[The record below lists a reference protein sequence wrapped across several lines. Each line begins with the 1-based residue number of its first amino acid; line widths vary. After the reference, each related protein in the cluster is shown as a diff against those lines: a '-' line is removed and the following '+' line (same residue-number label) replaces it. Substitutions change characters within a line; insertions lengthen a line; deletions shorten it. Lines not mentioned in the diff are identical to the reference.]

1 MRYFL
6 LAVIL
11 VAGIAACKQNVKGKN
26 GVVYKSAIEYND
38 YIANRQTSLVK
49 KVLELTKVMSVNLDT
64 AEVKLKQ
71 AVSEA
76 EEMIV
81 EIKGMPPYKGD
92 SALRDAA
99 IKSFSFYKNI
109 FENDYIDVINIYKKG
124 EENLTR
130 EDVTE
135 VNRIVAKISQEEAI
149 LDKSFQNAQKTYA
162 EKNKIKLVENKM
174 QQEVEKMGNQ

>member
-6 LAVIL
+6 FSVVL
-11 VAGIAACKQNVKGKN
+11 VAGIAGCKEKIKGKN
-26 GVVYKSAIEYND
+26 GVVYKSAIDYND

-49 KVLELTKVMSVNLDT
+49 KVIELSKEMSVNLDT

-76 EEMIV
+76 AQMIA

-99 IKSFSFYKNI
+99 ISSFSFYKNI
-109 FENDYIDVINIYKKG
+109 FENDYLNVINIYKKG
-124 EENLTR
+124 EQNLTS
-130 EDVTE
+130 EDIAD
-135 VNRIVAKISQEEAI
+135 VNGIVAKISKEEAT
-149 LDKSFQNAQKTYA
+149 LDSSFQHAQKNYA
-162 EKNKIKLVENKM
+162 EKNKIKLIENKM
-174 QQEVEKMGNQ
+174 QQEVEKTGNQ

>member
-6 LAVIL
+6 LSAVL
-11 VAGIAACKQNVKGKN
+11 VFGITACKQNVKGEN
-26 GVVYKSAIEYND
+26 GVIYKSAIEYND
-38 YIANRQTSLVK
+38 YIANRQTNLVK
-49 KVLELTKVMSVNLDT
+49 KVIELTKLMGVNLDS
-64 AEVKLKQ
+64 AEVKLNK

-99 IKSFSFYKNI
+99 IRSFSFYKNV
-109 FENDYIDVINIYKKG
+109 FENDYLNVINIYKKG
-124 EENLTR
+124 EENLTQ

-135 VNRIVAKISQEEAI
+135 VNRIVAKISQEEEA
-149 LDKSFQNAQKTYA
+149 LDKSFHNAQKDYA
-162 EKNKIKLVENKM
+162 EKNKIKLIENKM
-174 QQEVEKMGNQ
+174 QKEVEKMGNK

>member
-6 LAVIL
+6 LVLIL
-11 VAGIAACKQNVKGKN
+11 LAAIAGCKEKVKGKN

-49 KVLELTKVMSVNLDT
+49 KVLELTKVMSVNLDS

-71 AVSEA
+71 AVPEA
-76 EEMIV
+76 AEMIV

-92 SALRDAA
+92 SALRNAA
-99 IKSFSFYKNI
+99 INSFTFYKNI
-109 FENDYIDVINIYKKG
+109 FENDYLQVINIYKKG
-124 EENLTR
+124 EENLTS
-130 EDVTE
+130 EDVAE
-135 VNRIVAKISQEEAI
+135 VNRIVNKISQEEAM
-149 LDKSFQNAQKTYA
+149 LDKSFQQAQKNYA
-162 EKNKIKLVENKM
+162 EKNKIKLIENKM

>member
-1 MRYFL
+1 MRYLL
-6 LAVIL
+6 LAVVL

-81 EIKGMPPYKGD
+81 SIL
-92 SALRDAA
+92 LRLYPGLH
-99 IKSFSFYKNI
+99 S
-109 FENDYIDVINIYKKG
+109 
-124 EENLTR
+124 LP
-130 EDVTE
+130 
-135 VNRIVAKISQEEAI
+135 
-149 LDKSFQNAQKTYA
+149 
-162 EKNKIKLVENKM
+162 
-174 QQEVEKMGNQ
+174 